1 MSRDLTP
8 RESFLIDRM
17 HFKECNEHFYEMK
30 MDILV
35 GDVRTT
41 LPTKEQL
48 SIRRMYPNL
57 AITNVDGLSELAKE
71 LPEDVLKDLD
81 KQVEMLCKREAKEM
95 QHEDVVV
102 DENVEKWFYGKLEPS
117 YYREPNDEALLCYL
131 KEKYEDLVEKDEM
144 EEKER

>member
-8 RESFLIDRM
+8 SESFLIDSM

-30 MDILV
+30 MDMFV
-35 GDVRTT
+35 GDVKTT

-48 SIRRMYPNL
+48 SLRRMYPNL

-71 LPEDVLKDLD
+71 LPKDVLKDLD

-95 QHEDVVV
+95 QSKDVVV
-102 DENVEKWFYGKLEPS
+102 DEKVEKLFYGKLEPS
-117 YYREPNDEALLCYL
+117 YYREPNDEVLLCYL
-131 KEKYEDLVEKDEM
+131 KEKCESFVEKDEM
-144 EEKER
+144 EENER